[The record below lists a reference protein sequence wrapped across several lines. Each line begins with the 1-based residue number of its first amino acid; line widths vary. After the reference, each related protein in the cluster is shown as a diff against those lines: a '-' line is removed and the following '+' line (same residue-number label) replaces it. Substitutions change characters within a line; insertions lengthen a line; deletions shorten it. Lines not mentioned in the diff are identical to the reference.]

1 MTQSKTKLQKVN
13 RKGSVS
19 RAVIR
24 KAVEKAFG
32 IDGSNKKNILK
43 KAS

>member
-1 MTQSKTKLQKVN
+1 MTKSKTKLQKVAG
-13 RKGSVS
+13 KGTVS

-32 IDGSNKKNILK
+32 IDSSDKKTILK